1 MRFATGRP
9 SREALLLW
17 ALLTAIL
24 ALGVWNA
31 HAYPPGNGYDAV
43 AHMQYADGLVPDGKL
58 PQGTGEYYT
67 PPGFYAVA
75 GTADWL
81 AAKAGLGEPHRAA
94 QLVNVLLVLA
104 TAFLVYRLA
113 LLLFNGRPRIALAA
127 AAFTAFLPVTVKAEA
142 MFHPEPLDLAL
153 STLALYLVT
162 RLLLQDGRSLMLAA
176 TLGVTLGAAQL
187 VRAFSLWTV
196 AAVMLALLAGRRW
209 RELALVLVLAVAIP
223 APWYL
228 HQRDTYGGS
237 PVFNRPT
244 QQKPIWERRPVSFY
258 VDPGVPDVITDP
270 VRPHFLNRAL
280 PTTYTELWGDYFGV
294 WSWKGHHLTD
304 GAKRMLQVQ
313 SVAGLLPTLVALVG
327 WLAFLAGSLR
337 RPGRLAV
344 AILPALGL
352 AGYLYFSVSYPTPD
366 GDVLK
371 ATYMLTTV
379 AGWAIG
385 FGYALDRLRGRA
397 LWIVASLCA
406 ASFAV
411 QLPFLVF

>member
-1 MRFATGRP
+1 MRLVTRRLP
-9 SREALLLW
+9 REAQLLW
-17 ALLTAIL
+17 ALLAA
-24 ALGVWNA
+24 ALVLGLWNA

-43 AHMQYADGLVPDGKL
+43 PHMQYADGLVPGGKL

-81 AAKAGLGEPHRAA
+81 AAKAGLGEPHRAT
-94 QLVNVLLVLA
+94 QLVNVLLVLL
-104 TAFLVYRLA
+104 TAFLVYRIA
-113 LLLFNGRPRIALAA
+113 LLVFPGQARLALAA

-162 RLLLQDGRSLMLAA
+162 RLLLRDGRTLALAGMLGA
-176 TLGVTLGAAQL
+176 TLGAAQL

-196 AAVMLALLAGRRW
+196 AAVVLALLAGRRW
-209 RELALVLVLAVAIP
+209 RELAIVLVLAVLIP
-223 APWYL
+223 APWYA
-228 HQRDTYGGS
+228 HQRGTYGGS

-244 QQKPIWERRPVSFY
+244 AQKPIWERRPVSFY
-258 VDPGVPDVITDP
+258 VDPGVPDVFTNP
-270 VRPHFLNRAL
+270 TRPHFLNRAL

-294 WSWKGHHLTD
+294 WSWQGHDLTA
-304 GAKRMLQVQ
+304 GAKRALQIQ
-313 SVAGLLPTLVALVG
+313 SVAGLVPTFVALVG

-337 RPGRLAV
+337 RPARLAV
-344 AILPALGL
+344 AVLPALGV
-352 AGYLYFSVSYPTPD
+352 AGYLYFTVSYPTPD

-371 ATYMLTTV
+371 ATYMLTTL

-397 LWIVASLCA
+397 LWIVGALCA
-406 ASFAV
+406 ASFVV
-411 QLPFLVF
+411 QVPFLVF